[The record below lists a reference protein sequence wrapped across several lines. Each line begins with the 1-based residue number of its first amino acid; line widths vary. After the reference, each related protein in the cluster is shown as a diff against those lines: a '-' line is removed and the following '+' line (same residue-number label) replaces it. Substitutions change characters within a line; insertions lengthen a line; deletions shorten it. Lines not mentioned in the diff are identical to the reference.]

1 LYSLTNK
8 QLWPAVRFLVF
19 ALGLLECLKAL
30 LVKKNLAVLSAEALL
45 HYKIACQLVHISPC
59 RKVQGE
65 GEEVNLE
72 KEFRKK
78 FDSAGEII
86 TLYTV
91 WRT

>member
-1 LYSLTNK
+1 M
-8 QLWPAVRFLVF
+8 
-19 ALGLLECLKAL
+19 
-30 LVKKNLAVLSAEALL
+30 
-45 HYKIACQLVHISPC
+45 HISPC

-86 TLYTV
+86 TSYNTV
-91 WRT
+91 CRT